1 MVADS
6 ARTMLEPRELRSRLA
21 AQQPQWEGHPDLR
34 RSCETLASSPALVTP
49 REIAEVRRSL
59 AVVAAG
65 DAQMLQ
71 VGDCAESFDEV
82 GERHV
87 RAKVALLHALAD
99 ELTAAS
105 GQEVLR
111 MGRLGG
117 QFAKPRS
124 EPIEHIDGIPLPV
137 FRGHM
142 VNSEK
147 PTLEDRAHDPRR
159 MVRAYAAGARV
170 LRELRADR
178 EARAA
183 DGPFVP
189 GPWASHDALV
199 IDYEANLVRTEDGTR
214 FLGSTHLPWIGDRT
228 RQPDSAH
235 VHLLSTV
242 VNPVALKVGPSTD
255 VEDLRELCALLDP
268 DRMPGRLTLIVRMG
282 AENVA
287 ELLPRLVS
295 AVRAKGHPVV
305 WLCDPMHGNTIRVG
319 GVKTRRLADVADEA
333 ARCKRTLDRKG
344 AHPGGLHVE
353 VATSDV
359 TECLGGN
366 VVGAERLPD
375 RYTTLCDPRLNPS
388 QAAELLDYWVR
399 A

>member
-1 MVADS
+1 MVAD
-6 ARTMLEPRELRSRLA
+6 ATRLPPRTLSA
-21 AQQPQWEGHPDLR
+21 AQQPQWEDHPDLR
-34 RSCETLASSPALVTP
+34 ESCETLASSPALVTLP
-49 REIAEVRRSL
+49 EIEDVHRSL
-59 AVVAAG
+59 AVVAEG
-65 DAQMLQ
+65 GAQVLQ

-82 GERHV
+82 EDEHV
-87 RAKVALLHALAD
+87 RAKLALLNKLAD

-111 MGRLGG
+111 LGRLGG

-124 EPIEHIDGIPLPV
+124 EPVEYIDGTPLPV

-147 PTLEDRAHDPRR
+147 ATLDDRAHDPRR
-159 MVRAYAAGARV
+159 MVRAYTASARV
-170 LRELRADR
+170 LRGVRADR
-178 EARAA
+178 EAR
-183 DGPFVP
+183 DVQGGFVP
-189 GPWASHDALV
+189 GPWSSHDALV
-199 IDYEANLVRTEDGTR
+199 IDYEANLVRTDGGTR

-228 RQPDSAH
+228 RQPDFAH
-235 VHLLSTV
+235 VRLLSTV

-255 VEDLRELCALLDP
+255 VEELRELCALLDP
-268 DRMPGRLTLIVRMG
+268 DRRPGRLTLIVRMG
-282 AENVA
+282 AENVV
-287 ELLPRLVS
+287 EFLPTLVS

-319 GVKTRRLADVADEA
+319 GVKTRRLGEIADEA
-333 ARCKRTLDRKG
+333 ARCKRVLERGG
-344 AHPGGLHVE
+344 AHAGGLHVE

-366 VVGAERLPD
+366 VNGPADLPG

-388 QAAELLDYWVR
+388 QAAELLAHWVR